1 MKLGVDSLS
10 PKFPCIR
17 KKFFYTFDDSNFR
30 IEHLYPDTLEA
41 IPYNIFEFIK
51 PCVVVFT
58 TPNADFNVL
67 FPPRSTFRHDDH
79 KFEWT
84 RQQFQDW

>member
-1 MKLGVDSLS
+1 MIVYYL
-10 PKFPCIR
+10 
-17 KKFFYTFDDSNFR
+17 FYHFR
-30 IEHLYPDTLEA
+30 IEHLYPDDLDA
-41 IPYNIFEFIK
+41 FPYTVFGFIK
-51 PCVVVFT
+51 PQVAIVT

-67 FPPRSTFRHDDH
+67 FKEMKAFRHPDH

>member
-1 MKLGVDSLS
+1 MVLYG
-10 PKFPCIR
+10 IR
-17 KKFFYTFDDSNFR
+17 LFHEIYYTYYNFILFR
-30 IEHLYPDTLEA
+30 VEHLYPESLNML
-41 IPYNIFEFIK
+41 PYNIFGFIRPK
-51 PCVVVFT
+51 VAIIT

-67 FPPRSTFRHDDH
+67 FKNISKFRHADH